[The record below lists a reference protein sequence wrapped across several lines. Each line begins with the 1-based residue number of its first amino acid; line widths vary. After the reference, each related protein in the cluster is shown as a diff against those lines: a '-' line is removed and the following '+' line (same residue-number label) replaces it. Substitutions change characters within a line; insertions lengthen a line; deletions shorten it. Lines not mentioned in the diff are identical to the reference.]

1 MTQSSASPEQQADD
15 SSDDNV
21 DDNLAPPAPSLT
33 GSRCRS
39 RAGQRTCALLGVKG
53 SQVRILSSR
62 RLGQGPLNRHIP
74 GSACFCVFLLILWGG
89 RRSWVSRFSACHGR
103 NLGALR
109 FRSRNGVGVWVRVS
123 SLSRCAGC
131 DVFGVAAAGLMRS
144 CRVAGWYR
152 RGCPAW
158 GHVGS

>member
-53 SQVRILSSR
+53 SHTACGRQARAALQPRRVPVQIASPNDTQHQPISTQV
-62 RLGQGPLNRHIP
+62 N
-74 GSACFCVFLLILWGG
+74 
-89 RRSWVSRFSACHGR
+89 
-103 NLGALR
+103 
-109 FRSRNGVGVWVRVS
+109 
-123 SLSRCAGC
+123 
-131 DVFGVAAAGLMRS
+131 
-144 CRVAGWYR
+144 YR
-152 RGCPAW
+152 WAY
-158 GHVGS
+158 